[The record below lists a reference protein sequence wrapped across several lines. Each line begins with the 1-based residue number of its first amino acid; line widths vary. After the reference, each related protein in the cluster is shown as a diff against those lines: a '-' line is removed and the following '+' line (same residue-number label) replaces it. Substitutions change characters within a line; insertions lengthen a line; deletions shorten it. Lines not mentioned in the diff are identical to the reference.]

1 MQTTSNSR
9 DPIRQPETAFR
20 VGQRVH
26 FIGQPRRIGT
36 VKYVGLVEGYSGNW
50 IGVDWDADGEGK
62 HDGSHNGI
70 RYFTGRGPNSA
81 SFVRPHNLSTGISLL
96 EALETRY
103 RTTSTKEEEDEMYV
117 LSARNKRVSIELL
130 GKDKIE
136 DKLSRFEEL
145 MSASLSYLGVSFPGS
160 PDHVR
165 SKLPNLKELDLTGN
179 LLADW
184 EDVGIICNSLPALS
198 ALNLSN
204 NSMSPDITSMPQL
217 SNIRILVLNQTG
229 VLWKQ
234 VEVLKESLPHVEE
247 LHLMGNKLREITPVS
262 STFVEGFNSLRLL
275 NLENNCISAWDEIV
289 KLSQL
294 PSLEQLFLN
303 DNNLNHVWY
312 PDCGKL
318 DEPDNGYECHEKI
331 FRPFKILRGLSLGG
345 NNIEDLESVDSL
357 NSFPNLMDI
366 RLSDNPV
373 ADLAK
378 GGVPRFVFI
387 ARLAKVEILNGSE
400 VSPRERKESEIRY
413 VRLVMSK
420 FQSPPEE
427 IRRLHPRFDELKKI
441 HGIEDERPST
451 VTSGPQKMASGLI
464 SISLKCVGASMG
476 EKPLLV
482 KKLPATTTVGK
493 LKNLCESFFK
503 LKSIKPILYLQEE
516 GSPLP
521 TLLDDDMASL
531 IELGIGNESTIL
543 VDELS

>member
-1 MQTTSNSR
+1 MQTTSNSG
-9 DPIRQPETAFR
+9 DPIRQPEAAFR

-36 VKYVGLVEGYSGNW
+36 VKYVGPVEGYSGNW
-50 IGVDWDADGEGK
+50 IGVDWDGDGEGK

-70 RYFTGRGPNSA
+70 RYFTGRGPNTA

-103 RTTSTKEEEDEMYV
+103 RTASTKEEED
-117 LSARNKRVSIELL
+117 
-130 GKDKIE
+130 
-136 DKLSRFEEL
+136 
-145 MSASLSYLGVSFPGS
+145 
-160 PDHVR
+160 
-165 SKLPNLKELDLTGN
+165 LKELDLTGN

-184 EDVGIICNSLPALS
+184 EDVGIICNSLPALA

-262 STFVEGFNSLRLL
+262 STFAQGFNSLRLL

-318 DEPDNGYECHEKI
+318 DEPENGYECHEKT
-331 FRPFKILRGLSLGG
+331 FRPFKSLRGLSLGG

-378 GGVPRFVFI
+378 GGVPRFLYCSVG
-387 ARLAKVEILNGSE
+387 KSY
-400 VSPRERKESEIRY
+400 PRERKESEIRY

-420 FQSPPEE
+420 FHSPPEE

-482 KKLPATTTVGK
+482 KKLPATTTLGK

>member
-1 MQTTSNSR
+1 M
-9 DPIRQPETAFR
+9 DPKKSWR
-20 VGQRVH
+20 
-26 FIGQPRRIGT
+26 
-36 VKYVGLVEGYSGNW
+36 
-50 IGVDWDADGEGK
+50 
-62 HDGSHNGI
+62 
-70 RYFTGRGPNSA
+70 
-81 SFVRPHNLSTGISLL
+81 NL
-96 EALETRY
+96 Y
-103 RTTSTKEEEDEMYV
+103 
-117 LSARNKRVSIELL
+117 LSAT
-130 GKDKIE
+130 
-136 DKLSRFEEL
+136 
-145 MSASLSYLGVSFPGS
+145 
-160 PDHVR
+160 
-165 SKLPNLKELDLTGN
+165 LTTLWTWMDFGN
-179 LLADW
+179 
-184 EDVGIICNSLPALS
+184 IIKYSVPV
-198 ALNLSN
+198 
-204 NSMSPDITSMPQL
+204 Q
-217 SNIRILVLNQTG
+217 
-229 VLWKQ
+229 
-234 VEVLKESLPHVEE
+234 
-247 LHLMGNKLREITPVS
+247 PVS
-262 STFVEGFNSLRLL
+262 STVVQGFNSLRLL

-312 PDCGKL
+312 PDCGQL
-318 DEPDNGYECHEKI
+318 DEPDNGYESHKKT
-331 FRPFKILRGLSLGG
+331 FRPFKTLRSLSLGG

-357 NSFPNLMDI
+357 NSFPHLMDI

-387 ARLAKVEILNGSE
+387 ARLAKVEVLNGSE
-400 VSPRERKESEIRY
+400 VDPRERKESEIRY

-420 FQSPPEE
+420 FHSPPEE

-464 SISLKCVGASMG
+464 SISLKCVGASIG
-476 EKPLLV
+476 EKPPLA

>member
-9 DPIRQPETAFR
+9 DAIGQPETAFR

-36 VKYVGLVEGYSGNW
+36 VKYVGPVEGYSGNW

-70 RYFTGRGPNSA
+70 RYFTGSGPNTA

-96 EALETRY
+96 EALEARY
-103 RTTSTKEEEDEMYV
+103 RTTSTKEEED
-117 LSARNKRVSIELL
+117 
-130 GKDKIE
+130 
-136 DKLSRFEEL
+136 
-145 MSASLSYLGVSFPGS
+145 
-160 PDHVR
+160 
-165 SKLPNLKELDLTGN
+165 LKELDLTGN

-184 EDVGIICNSLPALS
+184 EDVGIICNSLPALT

-204 NSMSPDITSMPQL
+204 NSMSPDITCMPQL

-234 VEVLKESLPHVEE
+234 
-247 LHLMGNKLREITPVS
+247 PVS
-262 STFVEGFNSLRLL
+262 STVVQGFNSLRLL

-312 PDCGKL
+312 PDCGQL
-318 DEPDNGYECHEKI
+318 DEPDNGYESHKKT
-331 FRPFKILRGLSLGG
+331 FRPFKTLRSLSLGG

-357 NSFPNLMDI
+357 NSFPHLMVD
-366 RLSDNPV
+366 
-373 ADLAK
+373 
-378 GGVPRFVFI
+378 
-387 ARLAKVEILNGSE
+387 
-400 VSPRERKESEIRY
+400 PRERKESEI
-413 VRLVMSK
+413 
-420 FQSPPEE
+420 
-427 IRRLHPRFDELKKI
+427 RFDELKKI

-464 SISLKCVGASMG
+464 SISLKCVGASIG
-476 EKPLLV
+476 EKPPLA
-482 KKLPATTTVGK
+482 KKLPATTT
-493 LKNLCESFFK
+493 
-503 LKSIKPILYLQEE
+503 

>member
-9 DPIRQPETAFR
+9 DPIRQHAPDPETAFR

-36 VKYVGLVEGYSGNW
+36 AKYVGPVEGYSGNW
-50 IGVDWDADGEGK
+50 VGVDWDADGEGK

-70 RYFTGRGPNSA
+70 RYFTGRGPNTA

-103 RTTSTKEEEDEMYV
+103 RTTSTKEEED
-117 LSARNKRVSIELL
+117 
-130 GKDKIE
+130 
-136 DKLSRFEEL
+136 
-145 MSASLSYLGVSFPGS
+145 
-160 PDHVR
+160 
-165 SKLPNLKELDLTGN
+165 LKELDLTGN
-179 LLADW
+179 LLANW
-184 EDVGIICNSLPALS
+184 EDVGIICNSLPALT

-204 NSMSPDITSMPQL
+204 NSLSPDITSIPQL

-234 VEVLKESLPHVEE
+234 
-247 LHLMGNKLREITPVS
+247 PVS
-262 STFVEGFNSLRLL
+262 STVVQGFNSLRLL

-303 DNNLNHVWY
+303 NNNLNHVWY

-318 DEPDNGYECHEKI
+318 DEPDNGYESHEKSV
-331 FRPFKILRGLSLGG
+331 RPFKSLRGLCLGG

-357 NSFPNLMDI
+357 NSFPNLVDI

-387 ARLAKVEILNGSE
+387 ARLAKVEIFNGSE

-420 FQSPPEE
+420 FHSPPEE

-441 HGIEDERPST
+441 HGIEDERPSA

-476 EKPLLV
+476 EKPPVV
-482 KKLPATTTVGK
+482 KKLPTTTTVGK

-531 IELGIGNESTIL
+531 IELGVGSESTIL

>member
-9 DPIRQPETAFR
+9 DAIGQPETAFR

-36 VKYVGLVEGYSGNW
+36 VKYVGPVEGYSGNW

-70 RYFTGRGPNSA
+70 RYFTGSGPNTA

-96 EALETRY
+96 EALEARY
-103 RTTSTKEEEDEMYV
+103 RTTSTKEEED
-117 LSARNKRVSIELL
+117 
-130 GKDKIE
+130 
-136 DKLSRFEEL
+136 
-145 MSASLSYLGVSFPGS
+145 
-160 PDHVR
+160 
-165 SKLPNLKELDLTGN
+165 LKELDLTGN

-184 EDVGIICNSLPALS
+184 E
-198 ALNLSN
+198 
-204 NSMSPDITSMPQL
+204 M
-217 SNIRILVLNQTG
+217 
-229 VLWKQ
+229 
-234 VEVLKESLPHVEE
+234 
-247 LHLMGNKLREITPVS
+247 S
-262 STFVEGFNSLRLL
+262 STVVQGFNSLRLL

-312 PDCGKL
+312 PDCGQL
-318 DEPDNGYECHEKI
+318 DEPDNGYESHKKT
-331 FRPFKILRGLSLGG
+331 FRPFKTLRSLSLAYYSLRMKQTPLE
-345 NNIEDLESVDSL
+345 NDL
-357 NSFPNLMDI
+357 DI

-400 VSPRERKESEIRY
+400 VGPRERKESEI
-413 VRLVMSK
+413 
-420 FQSPPEE
+420 
-427 IRRLHPRFDELKKI
+427 RFDELKKI

-464 SISLKCVGASMG
+464 SISLKCVGASIG
-476 EKPLLV
+476 EKPPLA

-543 VDELS
+543 VDELLDVKHLYGLYLALH